1 MVRLHIS
8 SIIQHLFL
16 MFQEHE
22 EHGLKLLELM
32 LLHKLLVNL
41 MIRHESQMDI
51 QHPSSR
57 ILLSDDEFLIFQHG
71 ILVQSR
77 ILVQMPLLQL
87 LSIIDLIEI
96 RKLDLQNNLFQI
108 IQLYFLLHF
117 QIKLDYRI

>member
-1 MVRLHIS
+1 
-8 SIIQHLFL
+8 
-16 MFQEHE
+16 
-22 EHGLKLLELM
+22 
-32 LLHKLLVNL
+32 
-41 MIRHESQMDI
+41 MIRHESRMDI

-77 ILVQMPLLQL
+77 ILVQMPLHLL

-96 RKLDLQNNLFQI
+96 GMLDLQNNLFQI

-117 QIKLDYRI
+117 QIKLGYQI